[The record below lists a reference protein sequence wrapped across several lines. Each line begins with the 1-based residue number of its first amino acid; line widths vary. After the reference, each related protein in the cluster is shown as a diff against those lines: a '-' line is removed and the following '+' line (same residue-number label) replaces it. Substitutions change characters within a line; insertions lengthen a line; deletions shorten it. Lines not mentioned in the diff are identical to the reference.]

1 MDMEAVQLGQ
11 EFTVKAIRDREN
23 PIVRKLYAMGLKEGK
38 RAKLL
43 LKNGRVYL
51 LRLNNSRLII
61 DKDLAKFIE
70 VA

>member
-1 MDMEAVQLGQ
+1 MGIETVNLGA
-11 EFTVKAIRDREN
+11 EFTVKFLKEKTN
-23 PIVRKLYAMGLKEGK
+23 PVIRKLSAMGLKEGS
-38 RAKLL
+38 RVKLL

-61 DKDLAKFIE
+61 DKDLAKYIE

>member
-1 MDMEAVQLGQ
+1 MNMEAVRLGQ
-11 EFTVKAIRDREN
+11 EFTVKAIREKEN
-23 PIVRKLYAMGLKEGK
+23 PSIRRLYAMGLKEGMK
-38 RAKLL
+38 ARLL

-61 DKDLAKFIE
+61 DRDLAKHIE

>member
-1 MDMEAVQLGQ
+1 MDIEAVLPGQ
-11 EFTVKAIRDREN
+11 EFTIKAIRGKDN
-23 PIVRKLYAMGLKEGK
+23 PVVRKLYAMGLKEGK
-38 RAKLL
+38 RSKLL

-61 DKDLAKFIE
+61 DRELARLIE

>member
-1 MDMEAVQLGQ
+1 M
-11 EFTVKAIRDREN
+11 
-23 PIVRKLYAMGLKEGK
+23 VRKLYAMGLKEGK
-38 RAKLL
+38 RSKLL

>member
-1 MDMEAVQLGQ
+1 MNIDAVSLGQ
-11 EFTVKAIRDREN
+11 EFTIKAIKDKDN

-38 RAKLL
+38 RSKLL

-51 LRLNNSRLII
+51 IRLNNSRLII
-61 DKDLAKFIE
+61 DRDIAKFIE

>member
-1 MDMEAVQLGQ
+1 MDMEALKTGE
-11 EFTVKAIRDREN
+11 EFTIKALKDGKN
-23 PIVRKLYAMGLKEGK
+23 PMLNKLYAMGVKEGG
-38 RAKLL
+38 RARLL

-51 LRLNNSRLII
+51 IRLNNSRLII

>member
-1 MDMEAVQLGQ
+1 MNMDALEMGQ
-11 EFTVKAIRDREN
+11 EFTVKEIRGKDNPAIR
-23 PIVRKLYAMGLKEGK
+23 KLSAMGLKEGK

-61 DKDLAKFIE
+61 DRELAGQIE
-70 VA
+70 VL

>member
-1 MDMEAVQLGQ
+1 MNMEALQLGQ
-11 EFTVKAIRDREN
+11 EFTVKHIRDKDN
-23 PIVRKLYAMGLKEGK
+23 PIMRKLYAMGLKEGK

-43 LKNGRVYL
+43 LRNGRVYL

-61 DKDLAKFIE
+61 DRDLARFIE

>member
-1 MDMEAVQLGQ
+1 MDALELGQ
-11 EFTVKAIRDREN
+11 EFTIKAIRGKDN
-23 PIVRKLYAMGLKEGK
+23 PAIRKLSAMGLKEGR

-61 DKDLAKFIE
+61 DRELAGQIE
-70 VA
+70 VT

>member
-1 MDMEAVQLGQ
+1 MDMETVQLGQ
-11 EFTVKAIRDREN
+11 EFTIKSIRDREN

-38 RAKLL
+38 RARLL

-61 DKDLAKFIE
+61 DRDLARFIE